1 MSPQN
6 KWKGGLTTLIYNASC
21 INGYKHTKLA
31 HLIKKSETIV
41 SQALEDWIIFVEV
54 TVIHVKLLPTFVFIT
69 WRCWFRYICGSI
81 IINLNGKVLW
91 DSGKSS
97 FLKSSFPKLSKCK
110 KRVSRSEKRVWQTL
124 RCVFSAVVVSF
135 PRLSTQVITALHFLH
150 VATRSSPCGIWKNFQ
165 KGVCPLTLRT
175 WCLLLHFLY
184 NTFIKKLKVFI
195 RDF

>member
-1 MSPQN
+1 MPPQN

-69 WRCWFRYICGSI
+69 WRCWFRYSCGSI
-81 IINLNGKVLW
+81 IINPAKF
-91 DSGKSS
+91 SGIVVSRVFWKAAS
-97 FLKSSFPKLSKCK
+97 PKLSKCK